1 MRARIK
7 VIRMN
12 EIKAKLKALLKNAE
26 LDLVI
31 GYGERKIPTSDGS
44 EITGICPLFVTRE
57 SGIDGLVW
65 NRHCVHN
72 LVTYLTKKEYKDYKK
87 IAIFVKPCDL
97 KAIYVLCQENQIDR
111 QRLLII
117 GLACNGMIREKMG
130 ISTKEL
136 AGKCITCRESSEG
149 AVARCQKEHTDL
161 MIESTPEGSIPSSS
175 EKKALTLEDLEKMS
189 GADRWAFWQ
198 KQFQKCLRCYAC
210 RAVCPLC
217 YCEQC
222 VCDMSQPQWIEKSPH
237 LKGNFLFHL
246 VRAFHLTGRCIG
258 CGECERVCPMGLPL
272 TLLNQKMIKEVKDLY
287 DYESGK
293 DPEQAPVLSQ
303 FRVDDDESFIK

>member
-1 MRARIK
+1 
-7 VIRMN
+7 MN
-12 EIKAKLKALLKNAE
+12 EIKAQLKKLLKEGE

-31 GYGERKIPTSDGS
+31 GYGERKIPLSDGS

-57 SGIDGLVW
+57 SEIDRLIW

-72 LVTYLTKKEYKDYKK
+72 LVTYLTKKEYKGYKK

-97 KAIYVLCQENQIDR
+97 KAIHVLCQENQIDR

-117 GLACNGMIREKMG
+117 GLTCNGMIGEKKG
-130 ISTKEL
+130 ISTKQL
-136 AGKCITCRESSEG
+136 AGKCIPCREASEG
-149 AVARCQKEHTDL
+149 AVVRCQREHTDL
-161 MIESTPEGSIPSSS
+161 MIESIPEGDIPSSS
-175 EKKALTLEDLEKMS
+175 EETAITLDGLEKMS

-198 KQFQKCLRCYAC
+198 KQFQKCIRCYAC

-258 CGECERVCPMGLPL
+258 CEECERVCPMGLPL
-272 TLLNQKMIKEVKDLY
+272 TLLNRKMIKEVKDLF

-303 FRVDDDESFIK
+303 FRIDDDESFIK